1 MMRPSTEATETALSG
16 WGRATRSRATVVRP
30 STTAA
35 IPEHLAVSPSIIGR
49 GLGRSYADQA
59 TNAGGT
65 VAVTTS
71 LDGIGPVGDD
81 GTVTVDAGVSIEAL
95 LSAVVQQGWFV
106 PVSPGTRFVTMGGA
120 IAADIHG
127 KNHHVDGTFGDHVVS
142 LDLVIGNGSTVTCGP
157 DEDPELFWATAGGM
171 GLTGIITQATIRLAP
186 IETSR
191 LLVDTTRMTEVD
203 PLLEAM
209 VAADHQAPL
218 SVAWV
223 DLMPGRHRGRSI
235 LTTAR
240 FARLGELDPQAARDP
255 LSYRPAQVV
264 KTPPVFPG
272 GLLRTS
278 TVRAFNEAWFRMAP
292 ARRRDELQSITRYFH
307 PLDGVADW
315 NRIYGPAGFLQWQMV
330 VPDGA
335 EDALRHS
342 IEALATSPV
351 PCFLAVL
358 KRFGP
363 ANPGP
368 LSFPLQG
375 WTLAADMPAGFP
387 GLAEELDRLDRVV
400 TEAGGRIY
408 LAKDGRV
415 DPGLVPQ
422 MYPRLDEWR
431 AVRDRVDPQRRFRSD
446 LDRRL
451 GLTG

>member
-1 MMRPSTEATETALSG
+1 MRTGHEPVETALCG
-16 WGRATRSRATVVRP
+16 WGRATWSRATVL
-30 STTAA
+30 S
-35 IPEHLAVSPSIIGR
+35 PESAGQVGRDVQAQRSIVAR

-59 TNAGGT
+59 MNAGGA
-65 VAVTTS
+65 VASTAA
-71 LDGIGPVGDD
+71 LNGIGPVAAD

-95 LSAVVQQGWFV
+95 LTEVVPQGWFV
-106 PVSPGTRFVTMGGA
+106 PVSPGTRFVTIGGA

-127 KNHHVDGTFGDHVVS
+127 KNHHRDGTFGAHVVS
-142 LDLVIGNGSTVTCGP
+142 LDLVIGDGSTVTCGP
-157 DEDPELFWATAGGM
+157 DQDPELFWATAGGM
-171 GLTGIITQATIRLAP
+171 GLTGIITSATIRLAP

-191 LLVDTTRMTEVD
+191 LLVDTSRMTEVD
-203 PLLEAM
+203 PLLDAM
-209 VAADHQAPL
+209 VAADATAPL
-218 SVAWV
+218 SVAWI
-223 DLMPGRHRGRSI
+223 DLMPGKQSGRSI

-240 FARLGELDPQAARDP
+240 FARLNELDAKAARSP
-255 LSYRPAQVV
+255 MAYEPSQVLR
-264 KTPPVFPG
+264 TPPVVPG

-278 TVRAFNEAWFRMAP
+278 TVRAFNEAWFRVAP
-292 ARRRDELQSITRYFH
+292 AERTDELQSITRYFH
-307 PLDGVADW
+307 PLDGVRDW

-335 EDALRHS
+335 EDTLRHC
-342 IEALATSPV
+342 IETLSQSAV

-387 GLAEELDRLDRVV
+387 GLGDELDALDRVV
-400 TEAGGRIY
+400 TEAGGRLY

-415 DPGLVPQ
+415 DPALIPE

-431 AVRDRVDPQRRFRSD
+431 AVRDRVDPERRFRSD

-451 GLTG
+451 GLSG

>member
-1 MMRPSTEATETALSG
+1 MMRASNEAAETALTG
-16 WGRATRSRATVVRP
+16 WGRATSSRATVVRP
-30 STTAA
+30 GSADDVKAQVAA
-35 IPEHLAVSPSIIGR
+35 SSSILGR

-59 TNAGGT
+59 TNAGGI
-65 VAVTTS
+65 VTLTAD
-71 LDGIGPVGDD
+71 LDGIGPIADD
-81 GTVTVDAGVSIEAL
+81 GTVTVDAGVSIEQL
-95 LSAVVQQGWFV
+95 LTAIVPQGWFV
-106 PVSPGTRFVTMGGA
+106 PVSPGTRFVSIGGA

-127 KNHHVDGTFGDHVVS
+127 KNHHVDGTFGAHVVS
-142 LDLVIGNGSTVTCGP
+142 LDLVIGDGSTVACGP
-157 DEDPELFWATAGGM
+157 DRDPELFWATAGGM
-171 GLTGIITQATIRLAP
+171 GLTGIITRATIRLAP

-203 PLLEAM
+203 PLLDAM
-209 VAADHQAPL
+209 VDDGDRTPL
-218 SVAWV
+218 SVAWI
-223 DLMPGRHRGRSI
+223 DLMPGRRRGRSI

-240 FARLGELDPQAARDP
+240 FARLSDVDPKTARDP
-255 LSYRPAQVV
+255 LAYRPSQVL
-264 KTPPVFPG
+264 KTPPLLPR

-292 ARRRDELQSITRYFH
+292 ASRRDELQSITRYFH

-315 NRIYGPAGFLQWQMV
+315 NRVYGPAGFLQWQMA

-335 EDALRHS
+335 EDSLRQCIAALS
-342 IEALATSPV
+342 NSAV

-368 LSFPLQG
+368 LSFPLRG

-387 GLAEELDRLDRVV
+387 GLAEELDALDRVV
-400 TEAGGRIY
+400 AEAGGRIY
-408 LAKDGRV
+408 LAKDGRI
-415 DPGLVPQ
+415 DPDLVPH

-431 AVRDRVDPQRRFRSD
+431 DVRERVDPHRRFRSD

-451 GLTG
+451 GLSG

>member
-1 MMRPSTEATETALSG
+1 MMRTSGDPTDAALSG
-16 WGRATRSRATVVRP
+16 WGRATWSRATVVTPGDADDIRAQV
-30 STTAA
+30 AA
-35 IPEHLAVSPSIIGR
+35 SSSILGR

-65 VAVTTS
+65 IALTAA
-71 LDGIGPVGDD
+71 LEGIGPVAAD

-95 LSAVVQQGWFV
+95 LTAVVPQGWFV
-106 PVSPGTRFVTMGGA
+106 PVSPGTRFVTIGGA

-127 KNHHVDGTFGDHVVS
+127 KNHHMDGTFGAHVVS
-142 LDLVIGNGSTVTCGP
+142 LDLVIGDSSTVTCGP
-157 DEDPELFWATAGGM
+157 DQDADLFWATAGGM
-171 GLTGIITQATIRLAP
+171 GLTGIITRATIRLAP

-191 LLVDTTRMTEVD
+191 LLVATTRLTELD
-203 PLLEAM
+203 PLLDAM
-209 VAADHQAPL
+209 VAADSHAPL
-218 SVAWV
+218 SVAWI
-223 DLMPGRHRGRSI
+223 DLMPGKQRARSI

-240 FARLGELDPQAARDP
+240 FARMAELDTKAARDP
-255 LSYRPAQVV
+255 LAYRPSQML
-264 KTPPVFPG
+264 KTPPFLPG

-292 ARRRDELQSITRYFH
+292 ASRQDELQSITRYFH

-315 NRIYGPAGFLQWQMV
+315 NRVYGPAGFLQWQMA

-335 EDALRHS
+335 EESLRRCV
-342 IEALATSPV
+342 EALADSPV

-375 WTLAADMPAGFP
+375 WTLAADMPAGFH

-415 DPGLVPQ
+415 DPALVPL

-431 AVRDRVDPQRRFRSD
+431 AVRQRVDPQRRFRSD

-451 GLTG
+451 GLSG

>member
-1 MMRPSTEATETALSG
+1 MMRTSADATETALSG
-16 WGRATRSRATVVRP
+16 WGRATRSRATVVHP
-30 STTAA
+30 AEAA
-35 IPEHLAVSPSIIGR
+35 DLRARLAASPSILGR

-65 VAVTTS
+65 VAVTTA
-71 LDGIGPVGDD
+71 LDEIGPVAQD
-81 GTVTVDAGVSIEAL
+81 GTVTVEAGVSIEAL
-95 LSAVVQQGWFV
+95 LTAVVPQGWFV
-106 PVSPGTRFVTMGGA
+106 PVSPGTRFVTVGGA

-127 KNHHVDGTFGDHVVS
+127 KNHHVDGTFAAHVVS
-142 LDLVIGNGSTVTCGP
+142 LDLVVGDGTTVTCGP
-157 DEDPELFWATAGGM
+157 DQDPELFWATAGGM
-171 GLTGIITQATIRLAP
+171 GLTGIITRATVRLAA
-186 IETSR
+186 IESSR
-191 LLVDTTRMTEVD
+191 LLVDTSRMTEVD
-203 PLLEAM
+203 PLLDAM
-209 VAADHQAPL
+209 AAADDHAPF

-223 DLMPGRHRGRSI
+223 DLMPGSNRGRSI

-240 FARLGELDPQAARDP
+240 FARLAELDAKAARDP
-255 LSYRPAQVV
+255 LAYRPTQVLR
-264 KTPPVFPG
+264 TPPMLPG

-292 ARRRDELQSITRYFH
+292 ASRRDELQSITRYFH

-315 NRIYGPAGFLQWQMV
+315 NRIYGPSGFLQWQMV

-335 EDALRHS
+335 EAALRHC
-342 IEALATSPV
+342 IDALATSAV

-387 GLAEELDRLDRVV
+387 GLADQLDRLDRVV
-400 TEAGGRIY
+400 AEAGGRIY
-408 LAKDGRV
+408 LAKDGRL
-415 DPGLVPQ
+415 DPHLVPE
-422 MYPRLDEWR
+422 MYPRIDEWR
-431 AVRDRVDPQRRFRSD
+431 AVRERVDPQRRFRSD